1 MNFITTADMLFHCY
15 DSYTNNRQMRMS
27 GCEEYENLI
36 SPYIS
41 IAMSMLGP
49 LFVIVFKVTCCWL
62 MMFLVL
68 VLINN
73 KNKKNHM

>member
-15 DSYTNNRQMRMS
+15 DSYTDNRQMRMS

-36 SPYIS
+36 S
-41 IAMSMLGP
+41 IAMSMLGA